1 MADALLVVD
10 IQNDFCAGG
19 SLAVPDGDAVV
30 PTMNGYM
37 ERATAAGTPIYV
49 SRDWHPAVTTHF
61 AAFGG
66 TWPPHCVQGT
76 HGAEFHANLRVPATA
91 RLASK
96 GMDPNDD
103 GYSNID
109 AILPDGQRL
118 LESLREAGVTRVF
131 VGGLA
136 TDYCVKAT
144 ALDALK
150 AGLAVVVL
158 LDACRAVDAQ
168 PGDGER
174 AIAEMVAAGARTAIN
189 ADLTAMD

>member
-1 MADALLVVD
+1 
-10 IQNDFCAGG
+10 
-19 SLAVPDGDAVV
+19 
-30 PTMNGYM
+30 MNTYM
-37 ERATAAGTPIYV
+37 ERAAAAGMPIYV

-61 AAFGG
+61 AAYGG

-76 HGAEFHANLRVPATA
+76 FGAELHPNLRVPATA

-109 AILPDGQRL
+109 AILPDGHRL

-168 PGDGER
+168 PGEGER
-174 AIAEMVAAGARTAIN
+174 AIAEMAVAGARTATD
-189 ADLTAMD
+189 ADLTAMR

>member
-30 PTMNGYM
+30 PVMNAYM
-37 ERATAAGTPIYV
+37 ARASAIGMPIFV

-61 AAFGG
+61 AAYGG

-76 HGAEFHANLRVPATA
+76 HGAELHPDLRVATTA
-91 RLASK
+91 LLASK

-109 AILPDGQRL
+109 AVLPDGSL
-118 LESLREAGVTRVF
+118 LLNSLRDLGVTRVF

-150 AGLAVVVL
+150 AGLAVVLL
-158 LDACRAVDAQ
+158 LDACRAVDQQ

-174 AIAEMVAAGARTAIN
+174 AIAAMVAAGARVATN
-189 ADLTAMD
+189 ADLRID

>member
-30 PTMNGYM
+30 PVMNAYM
-37 ERATAAGTPIYV
+37 ARAEATGMPVYV
-49 SRDWHPAVTTHF
+49 SRDWHPAVTSHF
-61 AAFGG
+61 AAYGG
-66 TWPPHCVQGT
+66 TWPPHCVQNT
-76 HGAEFHANLRVPATA
+76 HGAELHSELRVPTTA
-91 RLASK
+91 LLASK
-96 GMDPNDD
+96 GMDPDDD

-109 AILPDGQRL
+109 AVLPDGSL
-118 LESLREAGVTRVF
+118 LLDSLRAGGVTRVF

-174 AIAEMVAAGARTAIN
+174 AIAAMVAAGARVAVN
-189 ADLTAMD
+189 AELTAG

>member
-30 PTMNGYM
+30 PVMNAYM
-37 ERATAAGTPIYV
+37 ARAEATGMPVYV
-49 SRDWHPAVTTHF
+49 SRDWHPAVTSHF
-61 AAFGG
+61 AAYGG
-66 TWPPHCVQGT
+66 TWPPHCVQNT
-76 HGAEFHANLRVPATA
+76 HGAELHSELRVPTTA

-96 GMDPNDD
+96 GMDPDDD

-109 AILPDGQRL
+109 AVLPDGSL
-118 LESLREAGVTRVF
+118 LLDSLRAGGVTRVF

-174 AIAEMVAAGARTAIN
+174 AIAAMVAAGARVAVN
-189 ADLTAMD
+189 AELTAG

>member
-1 MADALLVVD
+1 
-10 IQNDFCAGG
+10 
-19 SLAVPDGDAVV
+19 
-30 PTMNGYM
+30 MNTYM
-37 ERATAAGTPIYV
+37 ERATAAGMPIYV

-61 AAFGG
+61 AAYGG
-66 TWPPHCVQGT
+66 IWPPHCVQGT

-118 LESLREAGVTRVF
+118 LESLRAAGVTRVF

-150 AGLAVVVL
+150 AGLAVVAL

-174 AIAEMVAAGARTAIN
+174 AIAEMVAAGARTAID
-189 ADLTAMD
+189 ADLTAGV